1 MVNLSLAGPE
11 DRLLSDLIRE
21 GLRRG
26 VIFVGAAVPGLPAGT
41 PGLLHQPGVIEVG
54 GSENHGA
61 EDAALHAPGREILTL
76 LPGGRYDFAS
86 GDSISTAQVTGV
98 VALLLAKNPRLSAA
112 DAYQLLRDTS
122 THTGTGR
129 DDREHVDACAAV
141 TALVRSGSCTS
152 DADRRLAGQPEPA
165 VARH

>member
-1 MVNLSLAGPE
+1 MAPQDS
-11 DRLLSDLIRE
+11 
-21 GLRRG
+21 
-26 VIFVGAAVPGLPAGT
+26 
-41 PGLLHQPGVIEVG
+41 
-54 GSENHGA
+54 
-61 EDAALHAPGREILTL
+61 ALHAPGREILTL

-122 THTGTGR
+122 TRTGTRR

-152 DADRRLAGQPEPA
+152 DADRRFAGQ
-165 VARH
+165 ARTSRRAALGNMRGFANRSRTDRCDDFGP